1 MLFAQDSFFV
11 PTHSIKSILVRLPNW
26 LGDSVMVS
34 PAFEWLKKSFENAD
48 FTLVGTKA
56 SCGIYER
63 DSRVKRIII
72 DTSKSSKCRIYATK
86 KLANQ
91 IGAHDIAITFSN
103 TFFSALLLYWSKSAV
118 RIGYAKNAR
127 SFLLTHALPLYKY
140 DTQGNTKHQVHL
152 YLELIALLES
162 VQRQAYNMCENLL
175 DSQDNMS
182 FLAQNP
188 QKLQEWLKDIEK
200 LQNTSTD
207 STLSHETHFKLDLLP
222 ILATKPLSLISYPLN
237 LATQNT
243 QDSQNIA
250 IGINPGAAFGSAKC
264 WEKSYFIEIIK
275 HFLTLSYDVYLFGS
289 SDNSQTNKQIA
300 DSIAN
305 HSNVRF
311 FHNLTDK
318 TNLNQLI
325 DYIGAMNIFITND
338 SGPMHIAAALKV
350 PMIAIFGP
358 TNIKETAPY
367 APTPL
372 ISLPLINESEK
383 YTQSP
388 QVSNT
393 NLSIEDSIM
402 YSPYHSCI
410 LLYKSLPCAP
420 CKKRECPLKHHNCM
434 KLITPQ
440 EVITHTINLLKN
452 NEKG

>member
-1 MLFAQDSFFV
+1 MLFTQDSLFV

-127 SFLLTHALPLYKY
+127 SFLLTDALALYKY
-140 DTQGNTKHQVHL
+140 DTQGNIKHQVHL

-175 DSQDNMS
+175 DSQDNVS
-182 FLAQNP
+182 FSAQNP
-188 QKLQEWLKDIEK
+188 QKLQEWLKGIEK
-200 LQNTSTD
+200 LQNATAD
-207 STLSHETHFKLDLLP
+207 STLLHEAHFKLDLLP
-222 ILATKPLSLISYPLN
+222 VLATMPLQLISSPLT
-237 LATQNT
+237 LPTQ
-243 QDSQNIA
+243 SYA

-264 WEKSYFIEIIK
+264 WEKSYFVDIIK
-275 HFLTLSYDVYLFGS
+275 HFLTLSYNVYLFGS
-289 SDNSQTNKQIA
+289 SDSSRTNTQIA
-300 DSIAN
+300 DSVASHTN
-305 HSNVRF
+305 AYF

-318 TNLNQLI
+318 TNLSQLI
-325 DYIGAMNIFITND
+325 DYIAAMNVFITND

-350 PMIAIFGP
+350 PMVAIFGP
-358 TNIKETAPY
+358 TNINETAPY
-367 APTPL
+367 SPTPL
-372 ISLPLINESEK
+372 TSLPLIHTNANTK
-383 YTQSP
+383 IA
-388 QVSNT
+388 VSHNA
-393 NLSIEDSIM
+393 NDEYKRLA
-402 YSPYHSCI
+402 PYDTCI
-410 LLYKSLPCAP
+410 LLCKYVPCAP

>member
-127 SFLLTHALPLYKY
+127 SFLLTHALALYKY

-162 VQRQAYNMCENLL
+162 VQRQAFNTYENLL
-175 DSQDNMS
+175 DSENVELLPQDAIQ
-182 FLAQNP
+182 LR
-188 QKLQEWLKDIEK
+188 EWLEYIEAVLDK
-200 LQNTSTD
+200 SD
-207 STLSHETHFKLDLLP
+207 SIPAVPFTLDLLP
-222 ILATKPLSLISYPLN
+222 ILANTPLQLISSPLT
-237 LATQNT
+237 LPTQ
-243 QDSQNIA
+243 SYA

-264 WEKSYFIEIIK
+264 WEKSYFVEIIK

-358 TNIKETAPY
+358 TNINETAPY
-367 APTPL
+367 SPTPL
-372 ISLPLINESEK
+372 TSLPLIHTNANTK
-383 YTQSP
+383 IA
-388 QVSNT
+388 VSHNA
-393 NLSIEDSIM
+393 NDEYKRLA
-402 YSPYHSCI
+402 PYDTCI
-410 LLYKSLPCAP
+410 LLCKSLPCAP

-452 NEKG
+452 NGKG